1 MCQNRKRLMNREIEV
16 TIAIPVRDEE
26 AYIENCLRSI
36 LASELDFDEVEILI
50 IDGNSRDRTVEI
62 IKQMQKHYPMIHL
75 LHNPKSIIPEAMNIA
90 LKHARGRYFIRVDA
104 HAEYPK
110 TYFKKL
116 LEWSRKLNADN
127 VGGRC
132 MTDVKNRNMKT
143 ESIKTVMSHP
153 FGIGGGD
160 YRGTIVHP
168 ISSHTVPFGCF
179 KTDSLKKI
187 GGFDHRLERTED
199 LDLNYRLRQSGGK
212 VYLVPNVHFIYF
224 AKESLRA
231 LARKSYNTGRWV
243 VLSAYFT
250 KRMNALRLYHFVPMI
265 FVSMLIFPLLFCPL
279 YSWGCIISSVTALV
293 YTATIIG
300 LSVRLK
306 NRNNSFLY
314 LILTFITLHTFYG
327 IGSLNGIADIIIKS
341 IARNYRNIN
350 DYSTK

>member
-1 MCQNRKRLMNREIEV
+1 MNREIEV

-116 LEWSRKLNADN
+116 LEWSRKLNA
-127 VGGRC
+127 
-132 MTDVKNRNMKT
+132 RNMKT

-212 VYLVPNVHFIYF
+212 VYLVPNVHF
-224 AKESLRA
+224 
-231 LARKSYNTGRWV
+231 TGRWV